1 MATAIDARM
10 IVHTPIKIMLVDD
23 HAVVR
28 AGVRRLLEQDA
39 RFNVVAECES
49 GERAYQ
55 LFGEANPDI
64 TIMDLSMPGMGG
76 MEAIGR
82 VLARYPQAKLL
93 VLSMH
98 ENAVF
103 ASQAIKIGALGYVA
117 KTGLAEELLIAL
129 ESMAKG
135 QTYMNANLA
144 QKIAQQSINNGA
156 QLLEQLSARE
166 FEIFRLLADGQD
178 VVCIGKLLHIS
189 AKTAANYQT
198 SIKQK
203 LGINNS
209 VELVRLA
216 LKCGLI
222 DA

>member
-1 MATAIDARM
+1 M
-10 IVHTPIKIMLVDD
+10 ILNTPIKIMLVDD

-28 AGVRRLLEQDA
+28 AGVGRLLEQDA
-39 RFNVVAECES
+39 RFNVVAECDS

-55 LFGEANPDI
+55 LYGDVHPDI

-76 MEAIGR
+76 MEAISR
-82 VLARYPQAKLL
+82 ILARYPQAKLL

-103 ASQAIKIGALGYVA
+103 ARQAIKIGALGYVV

-129 ESMAKG
+129 ERIAQG

-144 QKIAQQSINNGA
+144 QKIAQQSMNNGA
-156 QLLEQLSARE
+156 RLLEQLSARE

-178 VVCIGKLLHIS
+178 VIGISKLLNIS

-198 SIKQK
+198 NIKQK

-222 DA
+222 NA